1 MDMRSL
7 IAAANVNLKFQELC
21 ESPAVSRVAVIAA
34 YQLMPCFIRKIIMAS
49 MSPLKRRRYE
59 GRQFV
64 SHARHPSRSKFKGS
78 ARCFRQ
84 RFNGRAA
91 QWL

>member
-7 IAAANVNLKFQELC
+7 IAAANVNARFQELC
-21 ESPAVSRVAVIAA
+21 DSPAVSQAA
-34 YQLMPCFIRKIIMAS
+34 LLASYVLGARFIRKVLMSS

-59 GRQFV
+59 GRQFI
-64 SHARHPSRSKFKGS
+64 SHARHPTRSKFKGA

-84 RFNGRAA
+84 RFNARRAF
-91 QWL
+91 

>member
-7 IAAANVNLKFQELC
+7 IAAANANPAFQELC
-21 ESPAVSRVAVIAA
+21 ESPVVSRVAVIAA
-34 YQLMPCFIRKIIMAS
+34 YQLLPRFIRKIIMAS

-64 SHARHPSRSKFKGS
+64 SHARHPTRSKFKGV
-78 ARCFRQ
+78 ACCFRQ
-84 RFNGRAA
+84 RFNAKAA
-91 QWL
+91 W

>member
-1 MDMRSL
+1 MMDMRSL
-7 IAAANVNLKFQELC
+7 IAAANANPAFQELC
-21 ESPAVSRVAVIAA
+21 ESPAVSRIVVLAG
-34 YQLMPCFIRKIIMAS
+34 YQLLPRFIRKVLVAS

-64 SHARHPSRSKFKGS
+64 SHARHPTRSKFKGV

-84 RFNGRAA
+84 RFNAKA
-91 QWL
+91 VW